1 MMLSR
6 IFLVLALFSLS
17 HPVMAETFDY
27 SHKLFQ
33 SEFKTWNYDKLF
45 DCSVRYE
52 IVVGVFE
59 HLAADPRK
67 IASSAQSIE
76 QTYKLLF
83 GYALM
88 AGMAQGLSPIEL
100 QRIHSRK
107 SLEVTNQL
115 GEYRVANTNQ
125 VYGVLARYMNF
136 AKSSCRPYFEALDL
150 RMRDLEKQYLAAN

>member
-1 MMLSR
+1 MMFSR
-6 IFLVLALFSLS
+6 IALVLALFSLS
-17 HPVMAETFDY
+17 QPVMAETFDY
-27 SHKLFQ
+27 SHQLFQ

-59 HLAADPRK
+59 HLASDPRK
-67 IASSAQSIE
+67 IASSARSIE

-100 QRIHSRK
+100 QRIHSQK
-107 SLEVTNQL
+107 SVEVTNQL
-115 GEYRVANTNQ
+115 GEYRVANKDE
-125 VYGVLARYMNF
+125 VYGVLAEYMNF
-136 AKSSCRPYFEALDL
+136 AKFSCRPYFEALDL
-150 RMRDLEKQYLAAN
+150 RMRDVEEQYLAAN